1 MAFGARVV
9 GSAVANDHNIRI
21 RRYMHD
27 SGDATALYLGDI
39 VKLATSGTQLTDG
52 EVLPRVIAAAA
63 TDVPVGIV
71 VGLDPIIGITIGSEN
86 LTRLYLPASTS
97 GVVMVCDDPYVVFE
111 VMADSS
117 ATPALADSSKKA
129 KFAVAAGSTSTGMS
143 GTSLSVTNIATTG
156 TLQLQILGF
165 RNSPD
170 NVIGNVSPNPNTIYR
185 AQFAIHQFLPNGAGN
200 NAGV

>member
-1 MAFGARVV
+1 MAFGARVI
-9 GSAVANDHNIRI
+9 GSMVANDHNVRI

-27 SGDATALYLGDI
+27 SGDGTALYIGDI
-39 VKLATSGTQLTDG
+39 VKLATSGTALTDG
-52 EVLPRVIAAAA
+52 ETLPRVIAAGA

-71 VGLDPIIGITIGSEN
+71 VGIDPIVGVTIGLEN

-97 GVVMVCDDPYVVFE
+97 GVVMVCDDPQVIFE

-117 ATPALADSSKKA
+117 GTPALADSSKKS
-129 KFAVAAGSTSTGMS
+129 KFAVAAGSTSTGLS
-143 GTSLSVTNIATTG
+143 GSSLSVTSINTTG

-170 NVIGNVSPNPNTIYR
+170 NVIGNVTGNPNTIYR
-185 AQFAIHQFLPNGAGN
+185 AMFAIHQFLPNGAGN